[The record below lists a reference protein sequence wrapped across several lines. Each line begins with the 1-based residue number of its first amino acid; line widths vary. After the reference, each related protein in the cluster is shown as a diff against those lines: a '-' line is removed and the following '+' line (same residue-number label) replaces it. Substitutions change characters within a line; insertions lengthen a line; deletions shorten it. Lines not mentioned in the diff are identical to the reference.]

1 MHNMNNM
8 NKLEELE
15 RLESQVWKKGKEKP
29 KKADWYLVWIKG
41 DVCPC
46 SKFWSGFD
54 WVGMGIMGDKVKYW
68 REMPKG
74 PEKKSKK
81 GA

>member
-1 MHNMNNM
+1 MNKL

-29 KKADWYLVWIKG
+29 KEAGWYLVWIKG

-46 SKFWSGFD
+46 SIFWSGFD
-54 WVGMGIMGDKVKYW
+54 WVVDMGDRVKYW
-68 REMPKG
+68 SEMPKG
-74 PEKKSKK
+74 PEKSKK
-81 GA
+81 GLDRG